1 MKKNI
6 LFLFGLVLFLAVLVF
21 SLDKIFA
28 ALPGDEGLTLSPPL
42 REVTVAPG
50 QTNTQTIKI
59 TNPTAKLVELYPKVM
74 DFNSKGET
82 GEPGFSEPGEN
93 SGKYSLASWIKISQS
108 KIALTPE
115 QIVEYTYTINV
126 PSDAE
131 PGGHYGVIF
140 FATEPP
146 EISDSSSNVALSS
159 MVGGLVLVRVPGD
172 IVEGARIEEL
182 KSDKFVYLFNK
193 VALITRINNLCN
205 VHFKPTGTINIKNV
219 FGHTTDTLTFNE
231 QNGNVLP
238 ESIRKFDNQWD
249 SKKILV
255 GPYTATANLVYGES
269 KQALT
274 DSTTFWVIPWW
285 LLVVVAVIIVSL
297 SVYLIIRKK
306 KKKSGARF

>member
-1 MKKNI
+1 MKRNI
-6 LFLFGLVLFLAVLVF
+6 LFLCGLVFFLAVLVF

-42 REVTVAPG
+42 REVTIAPG

-59 TNPTAKLVELYPKVM
+59 TNPTANLVELYPKVM
-74 DFNSKGET
+74 DFSAKGET
-82 GEPGFSEPGEN
+82 GEPGFSEPSED
-93 SGKYSLASWIKISQS
+93 SGKYSLASWIEISQS

-131 PGGHYGVIF
+131 PGGHYGVVF

-146 EISDSSSNVALSS
+146 ELSGGTSNIALSS

-172 IVEGARIEEL
+172 ITEDARIEEL
-182 KSDKFVYLFNK
+182 KSDKFLYLFNK
-193 VALITRINNLCN
+193 VALITRINNLGN
-205 VHFKPTGTINIKNV
+205 VHFKPTGTIKISNI
-219 FGHTTDTLTFNE
+219 FGHTTETLTFND

-238 ESIRKFDNQWD
+238 ESIRKFENQWN

-255 GPYTATANLVYGES
+255 GPYTATADLVYGES
-269 KQALT
+269 RQVLT
-274 DSTTFWVIPWW
+274 DSTTFWIIPWW
-285 LLVVVAVIIVSL
+285 LLVAIAVIAVSL
-297 SVYLIIRKK
+297 TVYLIIRKK
-306 KKKSGARF
+306 KKKSGKKF